1 MHEKLKHLKNDADSA
16 FNSAF
21 TSLNEQAPLKMK
33 ALNNK
38 TFIAKEFR
46 KEIMKR
52 SKLKNL
58 CNKNKTQE
66 NWCKYKIQLNYYVNL
81 LCKTKKS
88 NIIRI

>member
-1 MHEKLKHLKNDADSA
+1 MMQTVRSIQLLQV
-16 FNSAF
+16 
-21 TSLNEQAPLKMK
+21 LNEHAPLKMK

-66 NWCKYKIQLNYYVNL
+66 NWCKYKIQLNYCVNL
-81 LCKTKKS
+81 LCKTRKN